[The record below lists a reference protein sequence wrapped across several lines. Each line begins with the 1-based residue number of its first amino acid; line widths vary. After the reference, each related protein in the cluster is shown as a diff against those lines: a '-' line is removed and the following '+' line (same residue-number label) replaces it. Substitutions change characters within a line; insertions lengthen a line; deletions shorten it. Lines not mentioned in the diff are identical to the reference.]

1 MEKQRARSDRD
12 KQHRR
17 DKILESARKVF
28 SSHGYQD
35 TTIKMI
41 TEEASLSPGSF
52 YLYFTS
58 KIEVYRTLNMMGI
71 DMLESMITEAI
82 SHDQQSSTDKI
93 RALARGYYR
102 FFSEER
108 DLYNIIAVNHLGL
121 REFFLN
127 QRMVP
132 VLEDRTKKLLQILE
146 SVIAE
151 GTASGEFRKVDP
163 WKTAAGLWG
172 MIDGEL
178 ILEVKKS
185 TEFIEVEVSELVDHV
200 TEILLEGLAAERA

>member
-1 MEKQRARSDRD
+1 MNKQRARTDSD
-12 KQHRR
+12 KQRRR
-17 DKILESARKVF
+17 DKILESAKKLF
-28 SSHGYQD
+28 STHGYQE

-52 YLYFTS
+52 YLYFAS
-58 KIEVYRTLNMMGI
+58 KIEVYRTLNITGI
-71 DMLESMITEAI
+71 DLLESMITEAI
-82 SHDQQSSTDKI
+82 SADHRGSADKI

-108 DLYNIIAVNHLGL
+108 ELYNIIAVNHLGL

-132 VLEDRTKKLLQILE
+132 VLEDRTKNLLAILE
-146 SVIAE
+146 SVITE
-151 GTASGEFRKVDP
+151 GIASGEFREVDP
-163 WKTAAGLWG
+163 WMTAAALWG

-178 ILEVKKS
+178 ILEVKRS
-185 TEFIEVEVSELVDHV
+185 TEFIGVEAPELVDHI
-200 TEILLEGLAAERA
+200 TELVLQGLVIG